1 MGRAIGKWGEFEME
15 CLTVISKQDY
25 KLALK
30 RIEALFDAEP
40 GTPEGDELEMLVS
53 LVEAYE
59 DLHHP
64 I

>member
-1 MGRAIGKWGEFEME
+1 ME
-15 CLTVISKQDY
+15 CVTVASEQDY
-25 KLALK
+25 KRALK

-40 GTPEGDELEMLVS
+40 GTPEGDELELLVS

>member
-1 MGRAIGKWGEFEME
+1 ME
-15 CLTVISKQDY
+15 CVTVTSEQDY

-40 GTPEGDELEMLVS
+40 GTPEGDELEMLVC

-59 DLHHP
+59 DLHYP